1 MDAETER
8 VIGRLREI
16 YRRNG
21 KRFQLTVGTVV
32 INITATERVKLEF
45 EATAPVSLVML
56 DGAKQRATV
65 DSGEP

>member
-1 MDAETER
+1 MDAEAER
-8 VIGRLREI
+8 VIGRLRET

-56 DGAKQRATV
+56 DGAKPRQTV
-65 DSGEP
+65 DYAEP

>member
-1 MDAETER
+1 MDAEHER

-45 EATAPVSLVML
+45 EATEPVKVVNLCGPKES
-56 DGAKQRATV
+56 
-65 DSGEP
+65 EE

>member
-1 MDAETER
+1 MDAEHER

-45 EATAPVSLVML
+45 EATEPVRVVNLC
-56 DGAKQRATV
+56 
-65 DSGEP
+65 GEQEKANAESE

>member
-1 MDAETER
+1 MDAERER
-8 VIGRLREI
+8 AIGRLREI

-45 EATAPVSLVML
+45 EATAPVKVVNLC
-56 DGAKQRATV
+56 
-65 DSGEP
+65 GEMESKNAETA

>member
-1 MDAETER
+1 MDAEHER

-45 EATAPVSLVML
+45 EATAPVKVVNLCGEHEAARL
-56 DGAKQRATV
+56 DPK
-65 DSGEP
+65 